1 MDDLDLQVSNAV
13 MGACDPPAAL
23 TKFIR
28 SIEARVFAGMQSPP
42 PQELNKE
49 YGLPAEGRP
58 DM

>member
-1 MDDLDLQVSNAV
+1 MDDLALQLSNAV

-23 TKFIR
+23 TKFIHN
-28 SIEARVFAGMQSPP
+28 IEAWVFAEMQSVS